1 MSFSPCGCSVSSLL
15 IHICSVAC
23 MCPGSVAVI
32 GIMYGRK
39 LPKCWSKCLYSSLLG
54 CMFCRRI
61 CSGGVSFFA
70 LVCL

>member
-54 CMFCRRI
+54 LYVLSLYLFQWCVI
-61 CSGGVSFFA
+61 LA